1 MLVLLERRM
10 QVVDSLLEDVGHD
23 LVALVIQQPD
33 LYAP

>member
-1 MLVLLERRM
+1 M
-10 QVVDSLLEDVGHD
+10 QVVDGLLEDAGHD